1 MPLTAEQNTFLI
13 EAYFR
18 TGTVQQNGE
27 WVYNIQ
33 SCAESLLERFA
44 DIEMDQENIYQNIR
58 RIVKRF
64 RVSGSVHT
72 GKSPGRNKV
81 LTNETLQD
89 IRQRMEQ
96 SPTKSLKKLAAQ
108 TGILKNIFSYHK
120 LLSILYLQD
129 YLMVL
134 VTRQ

>member
-33 SCAESLLERFA
+33 GCADSLLERFA
-44 DIEMDQENIYQNIR
+44 DIEMDQEYLWQNIR

-96 SPTKSLKKLAAQ
+96 SPTKSLKQLAAQ

-120 LLSILYLQD
+120 LLSILYLQG